1 MDNIKYNK
9 SITELVKKRTSVRTY
24 NNTYIHKDII
34 NKLDEFINQI
44 KGPFE
49 SMVRFKIINTKEEIN
64 GGKLGTY
71 GIIKGT
77 STYIGVVVEDGPMN
91 LEELGYEM
99 EALILYATSLGLGT
113 CWIAGTF
120 KKSEFSKAMGVKENE
135 IFAVI
140 SPIGYK
146 SDKKSFMEK
155 IIKLQGALGRR
166 KDWSELFKLKD
177 CITPIP
183 INNELGVIEEA
194 LENVRVAPSAINK
207 QPWRI
212 VKDQD
217 KFHFYKAEKYSS
229 HSQNTGIDNHRIDMG
244 IAMCH
249 FDLTCKELGI
259 KGRFIDSNP
268 QFNSAPIDF
277 KYIITWIK
285 E

>member
-9 SITELVKKRTSVRTY
+9 SITELVKTRTSIRTY
-24 NNTYIHKDII
+24 DNTSINKDILI
-34 NKLDEFINQI
+34 KLNKFISDI
-44 KGPFE
+44 KGPFKAK
-49 SMVRFKIINTKEEIN
+49 VKFKIINSKEEIN

-77 STYIGVVVEDGPMN
+77 STYIGVAVEAGSMD

-120 KKSEFSKAMGVKENE
+120 KKSEFSKVMDVKENE
-135 IFAVI
+135 IFAAI

-146 SDKKSFMEK
+146 ADKKSFIEK
-155 IIKLQGALGRR
+155 IIKFQGKSGRR
-166 KDWSELFKLKD
+166 KDWSELFKLKNF
-177 CITPIP
+177 TEPIP
-183 INNELGVIEEA
+183 INKELGIIEEA
-194 LENVRVAPSAINK
+194 LENVRLAPSAINK

-212 VKDQD
+212 IKDEN
-217 KFHFYKAEKYSS
+217 KFHFYKEEKYSS
-229 HSQNTGIDNHRIDMG
+229 HSKDTGRDNHRIDMG

-249 FDLTCKELGI
+249 FELTCKEYGI

-268 QFNSAPIDF
+268 ELPSTPVDLR
-277 KYIITWIK
+277 YIITWIK